1 MNVKTKIAAAAL
13 NDAIVTL
20 QQLQQRK
27 KQRTGTYTN
36 FNNGMKINAPMHMGS
51 ERQKVTN

>member
-27 KQRTGTYTN
+27 KKTK
-36 FNNGMKINAPMHMGS
+36 NGHIH
-51 ERQKVTN
+51 EF

>member
-27 KQRTGTYTN
+27 KN
-36 FNNGMKINAPMHMGS
+36 K
-51 ERQKVTN
+51 ERAHTRILIMA